1 MSSGGWLGKV
11 VSAPLKVVSN
21 VLGVGGNSNS
31 SSGQV
36 VKASDSVYP
45 TVTGQDL
52 VASTTA
58 QQPES
63 AVMGADNVA
72 SLVTNTSTRRK
83 RGTASLYVKPTSS
96 SSSSYTGR
104 SGL

>member
-11 VSAPLKVVSN
+11 VSAPLKIVSN
-21 VLGVGGNSNS
+21 VLGVGGNSN
-31 SSGQV
+31 SGQV

>member
-11 VSAPLKVVSN
+11 VSAPLKLVSN
-21 VLGVGGNSNS
+21 VLGVGGNR
-31 SSGQV
+31 GQV
-36 VKASDSVYP
+36 VNASDSVYP

-96 SSSSYTGR
+96 SSSNYTGR